1 MRRGVAVRF
10 AIFVIAILVSL
21 VYLAPT
27 FVSKEKSGGQKEGL
41 PDWWPSFLPMDR
53 IHLGL
58 DLQGGSHLILEV
70 KVDKAIENNIERVKG
85 DLTNILRERGISG
98 VSVDRVQG
106 TQIQLKIPAANVER
120 VQGVIKGDF
129 PNLAVLNTQTSGG
142 ATEIFLSLNKEEMRS
157 LRDYA
162 VDQSLET
169 IRNRI
174 DQFGVSEPVIQREGQ
189 TDILVQLPGIQDP
202 QRAKEIIGKT
212 ALLEFKLV
220 DDTANVED
228 AVRHGPPPGRQ
239 VLYGRGGKGEE
250 GVSGGGEGTPYVLES
265 RTLMTG
271 ETIADA
277 RVRPSQQLQGPYVE
291 LVLNSSGARLFE
303 QITAANVKR
312 RLAIV
317 LDNRVYSAPVIQE
330 RIGGGRASITGSFD
344 IKEARDLAIILRAGA
359 LPAPVEIIEERSV
372 GPSLGSDSIRQGVIS
387 FVVGISLVI
396 VFMIVYYKG
405 AGVLADVALI
415 FHILFLLAILA
426 AFKAVLTLPGIA
438 GIVLIAG
445 MAVDANVLINE
456 RIREE
461 LRAGRAPRSA
471 VEAGYEHA
479 LPAII
484 DTNVTTFLSGL
495 ILFQFGTGP
504 IKGFAVTLCIGI
516 LTTVVTAV
524 YMTRVYYD
532 YRMGVRKLTRISI

>member
-1 MRRGVAVRF
+1 MRRSVAIRF
-10 AIFVIAILVSL
+10 AIFMVATLAAV
-21 VYLAPT
+21 VYLIPT
-27 FVSKEKSGGQKEGL
+27 FAPNVPS
-41 PDWWPSFLPMDR
+41 WWSSFLPTDR

-70 KVDKAIENNIERVKG
+70 KVDKAIENNVERVKT
-85 DLTNILRERGISG
+85 DLTNLLRERGISG
-98 VSVDRVQG
+98 VTVERVQG
-106 TQIQLKIPAANVER
+106 TQLHVRAPAATAER
-120 VQGVIKGDF
+120 VQGVLKTDF
-129 PNLAVLNTQTSGG
+129 GNLATVSTQTSGG
-142 ATEIFLSLNKEEMRS
+142 ITDTVLTLSKEELRS

-174 DQFGVSEPVIQREGQ
+174 DQFGVSEPIIQREGQ
-189 TDILVQLPGIQDP
+189 ENILIQLPGIQDP
-202 QRAKEIIGKT
+202 ERAKDIIGKT

-220 DDTANVED
+220 DDTANVEE
-228 AVRHGPPPGRQ
+228 AIKNGPPPGRQ
-239 VLYGRGGKGEE
+239 VLYGHTGKGD
-250 GVSGGGEGTPYVLES
+250 GIGTEQQAYVVES
-265 RTLMTG
+265 RPLMTG
-271 ETIADA
+271 EYIQDA
-277 RVRPSQQLQGPYVE
+277 RVRPAQQLQGASVE
-291 LVLNSSGARLFE
+291 LILNGPGARLFE

-330 RIGGGRASITGSFD
+330 RIGGGRASITGNFD
-344 IKEARDLAIILRAGA
+344 LKEARDLSIVLRAGA
-359 LPAPVEIIEERSV
+359 LPAPVEILEERTV
-372 GPSLGSDSIRQGVIS
+372 GPSLGNDSIREGVIS
-387 FVVGISLVI
+387 FVVGSSLVI
-396 VFMIVYYKG
+396 IFMILYYRG
-405 AGVLADVALI
+405 AGAIADLALV

-426 AFKAVLTLPGIA
+426 ALKAVLTLPGIA

-471 VEAGYEHA
+471 IEAGFQHA
-479 LPAII
+479 MPAII
-484 DTNVTTFLSGL
+484 DTNVTTFLSGV

-524 YMTRVYYD
+524 YMTRIYYD
-532 YRMGVRKLTRISI
+532 YRAMTGKLKRISI

>member
-1 MRRGVAVRF
+1 V
-10 AIFVIAILVSL
+10 
-21 VYLAPT
+21 
-27 FVSKEKSGGQKEGL
+27 E
-41 PDWWPSFLPMDR
+41 
-53 IHLGL
+53 
-58 DLQGGSHLILEV
+58 
-70 KVDKAIENNIERVKG
+70 
-85 DLTNILRERGISG
+85 
-98 VSVDRVQG
+98 RVQG
-106 TQIQLKIPAANVER
+106 TQIQLKVPAASVER
-120 VQGVIKGDF
+120 VRGLLKSDF
-129 PNLAVLNTQTSGG
+129 SNLMLVNSQTSGG
-142 ATEIFLSLNKEEMRS
+142 TTEFFLTLSKEELRS

-189 TDILVQLPGIQDP
+189 QEILIQLPGIQDP
-202 QRAKEIIGKT
+202 ERAKEIIGKT
-212 ALLEFKLV
+212 AALEFKLV
-220 DDTANVED
+220 DDTVNVEE
-228 AVRHGPPPGRQ
+228 VLKKGPPPGREI
-239 VLYGRGGKGEE
+239 LYGYAGKGE
-250 GVSGGGEGTPYVLES
+250 GAAAGDKVAYVVES

-271 ETIADA
+271 EYIVDA
-277 RVRPSQQLQGPYVE
+277 RVRPSSHLQGPYVE
-291 LVLNSSGARLFE
+291 LILNSAGARLFE

-312 RLAIV
+312 RLAII

-344 IKEARDLAIILRAGA
+344 IKEARDLAIVLRAGA
-359 LPAPVEIIEERSV
+359 LPAPVEIIEERTV
-372 GPSLGSDSIRQGVIS
+372 GPSLGSDSIRQGVVS

-396 VFMIVYYKG
+396 LFMIIYYKG
-405 AGVLADVALI
+405 AGVLANVALI

-471 VEAGYEHA
+471 VEAGYQHA

-524 YMTRVYYD
+524 YMTRIYYD
-532 YRMGVRKLTRISI
+532 YRMAARKLTRISI

>member
-1 MRRGVAVRF
+1 
-10 AIFVIAILVSL
+10 
-21 VYLAPT
+21 
-27 FVSKEKSGGQKEGL
+27 
-41 PDWWPSFLPMDR
+41 
-53 IHLGL
+53 
-58 DLQGGSHLILEV
+58 
-70 KVDKAIENNIERVKG
+70 
-85 DLTNILRERGISG
+85 
-98 VSVDRVQG
+98 
-106 TQIQLKIPAANVER
+106 
-120 VQGVIKGDF
+120 
-129 PNLAVLNTQTSGG
+129 
-142 ATEIFLSLNKEEMRS
+142 
-157 LRDYA
+157 
-162 VDQSLET
+162 
-169 IRNRI
+169 
-174 DQFGVSEPVIQREGQ
+174 
-189 TDILVQLPGIQDP
+189 
-202 QRAKEIIGKT
+202 
-212 ALLEFKLV
+212 
-220 DDTANVED
+220 
-228 AVRHGPPPGRQ
+228 
-239 VLYGRGGKGEE
+239 
-250 GVSGGGEGTPYVLES
+250 
-265 RTLMTG
+265 
-271 ETIADA
+271 
-277 RVRPSQQLQGPYVE
+277 LQGPYVE
-291 LVLNSSGARLFE
+291 LILNSTGARLFE

-344 IKEARDLAIILRAGA
+344 IKEARDLAIVLRAGA
-359 LPAPVEIIEERSV
+359 LPAPVEIIEERTV
-372 GPSLGSDSIRQGVIS
+372 GPSLGSDSIRQGILS

-396 VFMIVYYKG
+396 LFMIIYYKG
-405 AGVLADVALI
+405 AGVLANVALI

-471 VEAGYEHA
+471 VEAGYQHA

-524 YMTRVYYD
+524 YMTRIYYD
-532 YRMGVRKLTRISI
+532 YRMATRKLTRISI